1 MRTNTMRT
9 ISGVSGALLFAITA
23 TMAAQAPSV
32 IRTVLNRA
40 DSTRPGYEAV
50 TAKAEFPVSGST
62 GRHTHPGDEIS
73 YVLEGAIVLEI
84 QGAPAK
90 TLKAGEAFFVPAGT
104 IHNATASSGKAAVI
118 ANYVVEKGKPLT
130 SPAQ

>member
-1 MRTNTMRT
+1 MRTNKMRR
-9 ISGVSGALLFAITA
+9 IAWVSGALLIAVTAAIS
-23 TMAAQAPSV
+23 AQAPT
-32 IRTVLNRA
+32 ITRTVLNRA

-73 YVLEGAIVLEI
+73 YVLEGTIMLEV
-84 QGAPAK
+84 QGAPGK

-104 IHNATASSGKAAVI
+104 IHNATASGGKATVI

-130 SPAQ
+130 VPAQ